1 MKLSDYLEE
10 GYLVV
15 RGPFESEDQ
24 RFQHRVPIRHPETG
38 KKLMYHFNEDGEF
51 QLASDEWKKNKTP
64 IGFRPSVV
72 FNIKGFY
79 DFELQQF
86 DSKDVVR
93 ILTEKGYSVE
103 VRETNIF
110 EVQLGE
116 YSSRV
121 DAESKISDYESELL
135 QLSISYKLG
144 FDIVATGKGEF
155 YNFQTFNFGPMQ
167 TVKTKLEKSTIQ
179 EINLKQLNEEQLDF
193 LQRLKSFYGQTS
205 LRSKTI
211 VGWAILDDYFHKGKT
226 QIESSEWKTVQYHAE
241 QIGITG
247 YNFEN
252 LYSFRC
258 AKAHEFQD
266 KPEAIEAV
274 KQIEDIF
281 DKMKTN
287 LFSL

>member
-1 MKLSDYLEE
+1 MKLNDYLKE

-15 RGPFESEDQ
+15 RGPFESENQ
-24 RFQHRVPIRHPETG
+24 RFQNRVPIRHPETG
-38 KKLMYHFNEDGEF
+38 KKLMYHFNEDEEF
-51 QLASDEWKKNKTP
+51 QLASDEWIKNKTP

-72 FNIKGFY
+72 FNIKGFH

-86 DSKDVVR
+86 DSRDVVR

-103 VRETNIF
+103 VKETNIF
-110 EVQLGE
+110 EVKLGE
-116 YSSRV
+116 YSSRA
-121 DAESKISDYESELL
+121 DSESKINDFDSELL

-144 FDIVATGKGEF
+144 FDVVATGKGEF

-167 TVKTKLEKSTIQ
+167 TVKTKLEKNTFQKIDL
-179 EINLKQLNEEQLDF
+179 EQLNEEQLDF
-193 LQRLKSFYGQTS
+193 LQRLKSFYSQTS

-211 VGWAILDDYFHKGKT
+211 VGWAILDDYFCKGKT
-226 QIESSEWKTVQYHAE
+226 QIENSEWKTLQYHANE
-241 QIGITG
+241 IGITG

-258 AKAHEFQD
+258 AKAHEFED
-266 KPEAIEAV
+266 RPEAIEAV
-274 KQIEDIF
+274 KQIEDVF

-287 LFSL
+287 LFGL